1 MYSATEE
8 AQETEREISE
18 FDPSPSDPVVRAL
31 LTTVTIHSFD
41 LFLISSH
48 ATRRHRKRDLIYKER
63 HCMRSTCHWNGHCIC
78 MPHPVVVNGKPWSPF
93 CSISFNKP
101 STSGATS
108 HTEKF
113 SAFSTN
119 FHSWRSKLS
128 YTWQQHT
135 HFKPCIN
142 ILQLL
147 LWKKSCTTEKNPL
160 TEILVHVLFSV
171 FEMLSRLHKI

>member
-1 MYSATEE
+1 
-8 AQETEREISE
+8 
-18 FDPSPSDPVVRAL
+18 
-31 LTTVTIHSFD
+31 
-41 LFLISSH
+41 
-48 ATRRHRKRDLIYKER
+48 
-63 HCMRSTCHWNGHCIC
+63 MRSTCHWNGHCIC
-78 MPHPVVVNGKPWSPF
+78 MPHPVVTNGKPWSPF

-147 LWKKSCTTEKNPL
+147 LWKKSCITEKNPP
-160 TEILVHVLFSV
+160 TEILVRILFSV
-171 FEMLSRLHKI
+171 FEMLSQLHKIYSYKALDFTDIKSTETAVTILQMWVWEQNQWEFESTRTRVTAGKV